1 MLDTAKQRIY
11 FMRKKFTFI
20 LTVCILL
27 ALSLSIFVAC
37 DDNKEND
44 EKAEEKLIT
53 LTVYEANVNPN
64 EPTLVHQQKSGQR
77 FTVSDYYY
85 VLNGGQTIYGPIL
98 TLGFYYDTQ
107 CTQKVHRESVFD
119 SDTNLYVLWI
129 TPGMETYMI
138 DFVVDGDSYTLYQE
152 SKTALSVDD
161 FAVSAYGKEID
172 RTKLQFFSD
181 EEMTNQIDI
190 VGKTYDDLNLEQTE
204 RFAPNWHFKT
214 IYVKLS

>member
-1 MLDTAKQRIY
+1 
-11 FMRKKFTFI
+11 MRKKFTFI

-53 LTVYEANVNPN
+53 LTVYEVNVNPN

-77 FTVSDYYY
+77 FTVSDYHY
-85 VLNGGQTIYGPIL
+85 VIYDGQTVYGPIF
-98 TLGFYYDTQ
+98 TLGFYYDAQ
-107 CTQKVHRESVFD
+107 CTQKVHSETVFD
-119 SDTNLYVLWI
+119 SDTNLYVLQI
-129 TPGMETYMI
+129 IPAMETYMI

-161 FAVSAYGKEID
+161 FVMSAYGKEID

-190 VGKTYDDLNLEQTE
+190 VGKTYDDLELEQTDQ
-204 RFAPNWHFKT
+204 FTPYWHFKT
-214 IYVKLS
+214 IYVKLV